1 MNKYH
6 IKQLFFSAILLSL
19 TVFAFNAGADANSF
33 KWTTKSDSGKIEA
46 IVTIPANYYLYKDFT
61 SVKLKAENGN
71 LLKTETTPNAVE
83 HTDDFGTKQM
93 IYPEGIHKWIFKVN
107 EPGSYNFSIKYQGCS
122 KVPFAC
128 YPPKTIN
135 IETQNLSPKALKTE
149 DLASN
154 AAQGTRDQKK
164 VETQN
169 LASNAA
175 QGTRDQRPE
184 TRDQKKVETQNLA
197 SKNITPSITT
207 ETQNPASDT
216 YLGEL
221 IKKGGIWVFL
231 VALLGGLFSVFT
243 PCVLPLLPITIAILG
258 AGKDAKKTQA
268 FKRSFLYVS
277 GIVLTFTALALF
289 ASLTGRAFGAAL
301 LSNPTVLLVFAIFFI
316 LMSFSLLGMYDLQ
329 LPNSWNNTL
338 NKFGGGTDTGAFFMG
353 LVAGLIAIPCT
364 GPILA
369 TLLGVSAASGN
380 VFFGSA
386 LLFVYAIGFG
396 IPFFIVGI
404 GLVKAPKSGE
414 YMDIVKSLLGVIIL
428 ILAIYIITIAIPSIN
443 SFLSTPSNTY
453 KIIALLMIMFGM
465 LLGAFHA
472 DGHSIKKSVKY
483 LKIVGAII
491 TALGIV
497 WILKMPVGTSEHKL
511 EWNTNLEQSF
521 TIAKENRKPLILN
534 FSAEWCTACK
544 ELDAVTFSAPNI
556 NNELKNRWQLAK
568 VDATRDS
575 KELRRVLKKY
585 KIKGFPTVI
594 FFSPDGKELG
604 RFSGFIPP
612 NKFSEYLKQFK
623 PNTNS

>member
-6 IKQLFFSAILLSL
+6 IKQLFFSVILLSL

-46 IVTIPANYYLYKDFT
+46 IVTIPANYYLYKEFT

-71 LLKTETTPNAVE
+71 LLKAEITPKAVE
-83 HTDDFGTKQM
+83 HTDDFGTKLM
-93 IYPEGIHKWIFKVN
+93 IYPEGIHKWIFKVD

-135 IETQNLSPKALKTE
+135 VETQNLSTKVLEKK
-149 DLASN
+149 DLATKT
-154 AAQGTRDQKK
+154 AQGTRDQKK

-175 QGTRDQRPE
+175 Q
-184 TRDQKKVETQNLA
+184 A
-197 SKNITPSITT
+197 SHQSEQQV

-221 IKKGGIWVFL
+221 IKKGGIWIFL

-268 FKRSFLYVS
+268 FKRSLLYVS

-369 TLLGVSAASGN
+369 TLLGISAASGN

-414 YMDIVKSLLGVIIL
+414 YMEIVKSLLGVIIL
-428 ILAIYIITIAIPSIN
+428 ILAIYIINIAIPSIN

-521 TIAKENRKPLILN
+521 TKAKENRKPIVLD
-534 FSAEWCTACK
+534 FTAEWCTACK
-544 ELDAVTFSAPNI
+544 ELEAVTFSDPNI
-556 NNELKNRWQLAK
+556 NNELKSRWQLAK

-594 FFSPDGKELG
+594 FFSAEGKELG

-623 PNTNS
+623 PNTDS